1 MEFVTFTVDIIDFK
15 IQNESKEFLLFQ
27 RVNFKKWDDILFVLQ
42 CLEKFCEI
50 YKINETQINLKRVL
64 ELV

>member
-1 MEFVTFTVDIIDFK
+1 MEFVTFTVEIIDFK